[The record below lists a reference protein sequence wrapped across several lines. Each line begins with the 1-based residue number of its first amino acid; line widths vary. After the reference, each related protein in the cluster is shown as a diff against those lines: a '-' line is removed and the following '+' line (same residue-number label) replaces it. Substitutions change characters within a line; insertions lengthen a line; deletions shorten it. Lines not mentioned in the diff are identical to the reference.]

1 MVAAQRSARM
11 EPAYQKFPGLN
22 KEFSRV
28 KLRKW
33 GRKSLFN
40 FKETSQHHIQISQS
54 HFQTSQCHAQ
64 TSEQTLV
71 YQSERE
77 GQEEWRFLRL
87 KPR

>member
-1 MVAAQRSARM
+1 MAAAQRSARM
-11 EPAYQKFPGLN
+11 EPAYQMFPGLN

-40 FKETSQHHIQISQS
+40 FKETSQC

-64 TSEQTLV
+64 TSEQILV

-77 GQEEWRFLRL
+77 GQEEWRFLSL

>member
-1 MVAAQRSARM
+1 MAAAQSSARM
-11 EPAYQKFPGLN
+11 EPAYQKFSGLY

-28 KLRKW
+28 KLRRW
-33 GRKSLFN
+33 GRESLFN
-40 FKETSQHHIQISQS
+40 FNETSQYHIQISQC

-77 GQEEWRFLRL
+77 GQEEW
-87 KPR
+87 